1 MPNALVLFV
10 RAVNKVNRTIG
21 RIVMLGVFVMMG
33 VLLYASFTK
42 TFFIPPLWSLEV
54 SQFLMV
60 GYFILG
66 GAYSLQMGA
75 HVRMDLMYGSWRPRT
90 QTWVDVFTVACL
102 IFYLCLLLYGG
113 ISSTSYALQY
123 GERSYSAWRP
133 YMAPIKIIMCL
144 GIVLTLLQS
153 IAILITDVARLRGFE
168 IHDGL
173 TEDEREQ

>member
-1 MPNALVLFV
+1 MPSALIAYV
-10 RAVNKVNRTIG
+10 RVVNKINRTIG
-21 RIVMLGVFVMMG
+21 RIVMLGIFVMMG

-60 GYFILG
+60 GYFLLG

-75 HVRMDLMYGSWRPRT
+75 HVRMDLVYGNWRPHTR
-90 QTWVDVFTVACL
+90 TWVDAFTVLFL
-102 IFYLCLLLYGG
+102 IFYLALLLYGA
-113 ISSTSYALQY
+113 ISSTTYALEY

-133 YMAPIKIIMCL
+133 YMAPIKIIMTF
-144 GIVLTLLQS
+144 GILMTLLQS
-153 IAILITDVARLRGFE
+153 IAILITDVARLRGVE